1 MHSKFKATRQ
11 LLMMRPPP
19 YRRRRHINKIAVSTA
34 LRKHWPPFLLL
45 FLTLI
50 SFISTHMALLTGFV
64 FTFFIPGIIFRKFF
78 RLKSYELLVLVPIF
92 SVMVS
97 THLIYCL
104 SFLLGYSRETILASF
119 LILTGLYVVLDTRW
133 KDVNRFRNFLK
144 LRSLT

>member
-1 MHSKFKATRQ
+1 MA
-11 LLMMRPPP
+11 
-19 YRRRRHINKIAVSTA
+19 A
-34 LRKHWPPFLLL
+34 LSVIILDFNIIYLNSHGPTNGLC
-45 FLTLI
+45 
-50 SFISTHMALLTGFV
+50 